1 MAGGDHIDN
10 TFLSEGADNPI
21 TLQRTYKGKLW
32 GAFITLQI
40 LVIFSV
46 DFICIFELSWYPFD
60 TQNCFMNLTLDS
72 SIFVML
78 SPKEVTYQ
86 GAVDL
91 AQYYVKNTTMSA
103 EEELVVVK
111 VTLRKTF
118 IDLKKLKVTLGRRI
132 LSNLLTVYVPTLLLN
147 IIALSTNY
155 FKVSCINIH

>member
-1 MAGGDHIDN
+1 MGNIYN
-10 TFLSEGADNPI
+10 SV
-21 TLQRTYKGKLW
+21 
-32 GAFITLQI
+32 I

-111 VTLRKTF
+111 VTLMKN
-118 IDLKKLKVTLGRRI
+118 IKIKK
-132 LSNLLTVYVPTLLLN
+132 N
-147 IIALSTNY
+147 
-155 FKVSCINIH
+155 

>member
-1 MAGGDHIDN
+1 
-10 TFLSEGADNPI
+10 
-21 TLQRTYKGKLW
+21 
-32 GAFITLQI
+32 
-40 LVIFSV
+40 
-46 DFICIFELSWYPFD
+46 
-60 TQNCFMNLTLDS
+60 MNLTLDS

-111 VTLRKTF
+111 VTLMKKYMNRK
-118 IDLKKLKVTLGRRI
+118 KMKVTLGRRI

-155 FKVSCINIH
+155 FKVSCINIHYTKNAPFFGLAGLFLRSSCYSEHVSLVGLSHNVYWK